1 MIPQD
6 LDKEFGIVSACVIH
20 CLYLDVA
27 NKNSRELLP
36 KCPPPP
42 PPTAARAELPIRY

>member
-20 CLYLDVA
+20 CFYLDAA
-27 NKNSRELLP
+27 NKNDRELLP
-36 KCPPPP
+36 KCKHIAPKKGGGGQKNCV
-42 PPTAARAELPIRY
+42 